1 MLLFIFDKDIQSGD
15 RAPFRFRHTP
25 ATTPIPTPSA
35 SDNLGHPS
43 KPDDAASEVD
53 AILHGAE
60 LTH

>member
-1 MLLFIFDKDIQSGD
+1 MLLFISDKDIQSGD

-35 SDNLGHPS
+35 PTNHGHL
-43 KPDDAASEVD
+43 DQADGAAREVD

-60 LTH
+60 LTR

>member
-15 RAPFRFRHTP
+15 RAPFRLRHTP

-43 KPDDAASEVD
+43 KPDWRGFHGSESYNF
-53 AILHGAE
+53 GE
-60 LTH
+60 N